1 MYSRDQFMNPGPAP
15 RPPPRLNLTPNT
27 NNLPGNM
34 AGLSMQSPAFQSS
47 SQMSLVR
54 THTEKSVLPSA
65 ATVKEGMVKVKD
77 EGLFKAFA
85 WSDRWLV
92 LREFELNFFKSPN
105 ASKVSNSIQLRD
117 ILGVERSDTQALAF
131 EITRALNPGKGSS
144 PPRDG
149 PTKIITC
156 KVETDDEV
164 YSWIDSIYQRCPS
177 MGGVSN
183 PTNFTHRVHV
193 GFDPTSGAF
202 VGLPVEWEK
211 LLTASALTKDDYAKN
226 PKAVLEVLEFYTEK
240 LVKRSEDPQMYP
252 SLTPTPPVSA
262 GAEKQLGYGGSG
274 NSVAPPR
281 PAPPGS
287 YQRKESF
294 SRQNTP
300 PSSGYSG
307 SQGGASQ
314 ERYEQDRRRQDEQ
327 ARAQRDREVQ
337 RQRQDYERRERE
349 ELAAYNAS
357 LPQKKLPIA
366 QQEVGGGVAYDQ
378 RDSSPSGQQRYNPSR
393 AAPAAPGAQRSQ
405 PQQQPQAPGSL
416 RQMAAQRPA
425 PPAPKQQNGGYST
438 SPSSKPSTA
447 QAQRPPIN
455 PSPSYQGSSNKVP
468 QARPANGQTQQQQQY
483 QGSAA
488 PKPLNVAKPAAAVS
502 DAVKKAEQALTA
514 KPAKEE
520 TPRKDVRMS
529 SMTEGEVMAKL
540 REVVSKDR
548 PLESYNKQKK
558 IGQGASGSVYVARIR
573 EGATSPVAKR
583 VLQEQGPR
591 AQVAIKQMD
600 LRNQPRKEL
609 IVNEIIVMKDSKHPN
624 IVNFLEAFL
633 QEEQFELWV
642 VMEFMEG
649 GALTDVIDNNPSI
662 TEDQIATICHEVSTE
677 DGPGRCK
684 R

>member
-1 MYSRDQFMNPGPAP
+1 MYSREQFNDPRSAP
-15 RPPPRLNLTPNT
+15 RPPPRLALTPNT
-27 NNLPGNM
+27 SNTLPGNM
-34 AGLSMQSPAFQSS
+34 AGLSMQSPGMNG

-54 THTEKSVLPSA
+54 TQTDRSVSST

-77 EGLFKAFA
+77 EGLFKSFVWA
-85 WSDRWLV
+85 DRWLV
-92 LREFELNFFKSPN
+92 LREFELNFFKSAN
-105 ASKVSNSIQLRD
+105 ASKVSNTIQLRD
-117 ILGVERSDTQALAF
+117 ILGVERSDTQPLSF
-131 EITRALNPGKGSS
+131 EITRALNTNKGSS

-156 KVETDDEV
+156 KVETDDDV

-193 GFDPTSGAF
+193 GFDPNSGAF

-240 LVKRSEDPQMYP
+240 LVKRSEDPQYS
-252 SLTPTPPVSA
+252 SLTPTPPVNS
-262 GAEKQLGYGGSG
+262 GMEKQLGYGGGG

-281 PAPPGS
+281 PAPPGA
-287 YQRKESF
+287 YQRKDSY
-294 SRQNTP
+294 SSGRQNTP
-300 PSSGYSG
+300 PGNGYG
-307 SQGGASQ
+307 AQPNAVSQQ
-314 ERYEQDRRRQDEQ
+314 DRYEQERRRQEEQ
-327 ARAQRDREVQ
+327 VRLQRERERD
-337 RQRQDYERRERE
+337 RQRQEYERQQRD

-357 LPQKKLPIA
+357 LPQKKLPLA
-366 QQEVGGGVAYDQ
+366 QQEIGGGGF
-378 RDSSPSGQQRYNPSR
+378 DSRETSPSGQRYNPTR
-393 AAPAAPGAQRSQ
+393 TAPAPPGAQRT
-405 PQQQPQAPGSL
+405 QQQPQQPPGSL

-425 PPAPKQQNGGYST
+425 PPAPQQQNGSYST
-438 SPSSKPSTA
+438 SPSKLPVA
-447 QAQRPPIN
+447 QQQRPPIQPTN
-455 PSPSYQGSSNKVP
+455 SFKGSQNQVPQVRAANGQPQQQKQYQGS
-468 QARPANGQTQQQQQY
+468 
-483 QGSAA
+483 SAA
-488 PKPLNVAKPAAAVS
+488 PKPLNVAKPSAPVS

-514 KPAKEE
+514 KPKEE

-529 SMTEGEVMAKL
+529 SMTESEVMAKL
-540 REVVSKDR
+540 REVVSKEK
-548 PLESYNKQKK
+548 PLDSYNKQKK

-573 EGATSPVAKR
+573 EGATSATARR
-583 VLQEQGPR
+583 VMQENGPR

-624 IVNFLEAFL
+624 IVNFLDAFL

-649 GALTDVIDNNPSI
+649 GALTDIIDNNPSI
-662 TEDQIATICHEVSTE
+662 TEDQIATICFEVRFTT
-677 DGPGRCK
+677 
-684 R
+684 